1 MKSKHPWPKPIRSLV
16 LSCFDLWVHS
26 SRAILMLF
34 VLFAMAYM
42 TVNSY
47 GKGIAYYNYSM
58 HLDESIVWFLMTGF
72 NSISLS
78 SLTFLVAVS
87 EIPRRIPFQQYSI
100 IRTSRV
106 KWAASLIIYCVM
118 MVLAVV
124 LFITLFAALLLL
136 QYTTP
141 GSGWSDTLRIQNGMA
156 EELAYIPSW
165 IRDNYTPWQAA
176 MIAVGPILFFWIVMV
191 LTILLFSLLG
201 YPAIGVSVFA
211 VILFSGLIFVFE
223 NYPGLQPPMTFS
235 TLIRIVSQHE
245 KAYDKR
251 IASVFA
257 GYTGLVVCQILA
269 IVKVAQKADVP
280 THSLAKD

>member
-1 MKSKHPWPKPIRSLV
+1 MKDKHPYHKPIRSLV
-16 LSCFDLWVHS
+16 LSCFDIWVHS
-26 SRAILMLF
+26 SRTILMF
-34 VLFAMAYM
+34 VVLLAMTYM
-42 TVNSY
+42 TVYSY

-100 IRTSRV
+100 MRISRV
-106 KWAASLIIYCVM
+106 KWAISLIIYCFL
-118 MVLAVV
+118 MVISVI
-124 LFITLFAALLLL
+124 LFITFFASLLML

-165 IRDNYTPWQAA
+165 IRDNYMPWQAA
-176 MIAVGPILFFWIVMV
+176 IIAICPIFFFWIVMV
-191 LTILLFSLLG
+191 LSILFFSLLG
-201 YPAIGVSVFA
+201 YPAIGVSIFA

-223 NYPGLQPPMTFS
+223 NFPQFQPPMTFS
-235 TLIRIVSQHE
+235 TLIRIVSKHE
-245 KAYDKR
+245 NAYDMR
-251 IASVFA
+251 ITTVFA
-257 GYTGLVVCQILA
+257 GYAGLVACQILA
-269 IVKVAQKADVP
+269 IIKVVQRADIP